1 MKKIPVRNEDIV
13 WRNLEGEAV
22 LLNPH
27 SGKYYGLN
35 EVGCSFWEK
44 VDGKSSLESIVELLL
59 EEYDVDRG
67 TLEQDLEELVQELEK
82 REIISFAK

>member
-1 MKKIPVRNEDIV
+1 MQRIPIRNEEIV

-22 LLNPH
+22 LLNPN

-44 VDGKSSLESIVELLL
+44 VNGTNSLESIINLLL
-59 EEYDVDRG
+59 EEYDVERE
-67 TLEQDLEELVQELEK
+67 TLEQDIIELATNMEERK
-82 REIISFAK
+82 IISFAR